1 MPPRTARAV
10 RGRRR
15 FLPALLTLALLAGA
29 CTSSPEPPESSGPS
43 SVGPSD
49 AHLDLSG
56 LPVPRVPFCDV
67 LAEDDVAQALD
78 GPVAGTDHYGNGDE
92 VEVSPGYVDVSHE
105 YGCVFGAADGTSA
118 KVWVF
123 ARPVTRGEARSLVRR
138 ARRGRDC
145 AFPESIGFGSPGLT
159 SVCEVPGADPDV
171 GPRVRARLEGL
182 FGDTWVGCE
191 VAEPLEAAGTRTGP
205 RADVVQ
211 RADQWCTEV
220 VTTVAGQ
227 G

>member
-1 MPPRTARAV
+1 VT
-10 RGRRR
+10 
-15 FLPALLTLALLAGA
+15 LTLLAGA
-29 CTSSPEPPESSGPS
+29 CTSSPEPSEPSGSS

-49 AHLDLSG
+49 VHLDLSG

-67 LAEDDVAQALD
+67 LAADDVAQALD

-105 YGCVFGAADGTSA
+105 YGCVYEAADGTTA

-123 ARPVTRGEARSLVRR
+123 ARPVTRGEAQSLVRR

-159 SVCEVPGADPDV
+159 SVCEVPGADPDG
-171 GPRVRARLEGL
+171 GPLVRARLEGL
-182 FGDTWVGCE
+182 FGDTWVACE
-191 VAEPLEAAGTRTGP
+191 VAEPLEAAGTGTGA

-220 VTTVAGQ
+220 VTTVSGQ

>member
-1 MPPRTARAV
+1 M
-10 RGRRR
+10 RRR
-15 FLPALLTLALLAGA
+15 YLPPLLTLTLLAGA
-29 CTSSPEPPESSGPS
+29 CTFSPEPTEPSGQS

-56 LPVPRVPFCDV
+56 LPVPRVSFCDV

-105 YGCVFGAADGTSA
+105 YGCVFDAADGTSA

-123 ARPVTRGEARSLVRR
+123 ARPVTRAEARSLVRR
-138 ARRGRDC
+138 ARHGRDC

-159 SVCEVPGADPDV
+159 SVCEVPGADPDT
-171 GPRVRARLEGL
+171 GPLVRARLEGL
-182 FGDTWVGCE
+182 FGDSWVACE
-191 VAEPLEAAGTRTGP
+191 VAEPLEAAGTRTRP